1 MSELNHYGKDID
13 NLARDF
19 MQAVTVAE
27 KKVKAAEQDV
37 QRAKND
43 PDRMTAQAELMRQ
56 QDALKKIKRDLPG
69 QTMQRVQELRQALA
83 ADCDRVFAVNPDELD
98 NNAMKV
104 LERTTM
110 MKPADYVTM
119 YDKFAAAGNKT
130 MCRVVADAAGRAADA
145 MGENARNDPKYRTL
159 RNVELTAHSISGADT
174 MQKFDVLADC
184 LKRTTNNTAMI
195 PHWDELTAE
204 IIENF

>member
-1 MSELNHYGKDID
+1 MSELNHYGKDMD

-19 MQAVTVAE
+19 MQAVSVAE

-37 QRAKND
+37 QRAKNE

-56 QDALKKIKRDLPG
+56 QDAFNKIKRELPG

-104 LERTTM
+104 LERETM

-130 MCRVVADAAGRAADA
+130 MCRVVADAAGRAAEKLD
-145 MGENARNDPKYRTL
+145 RQDPKFQTL
-159 RNVELTAHSISGADT
+159 RHVELAAHSISGTGT

-184 LKRTTNNTAMI
+184 LKRTTNNLAMI

-204 IIENF
+204 IVENF